1 MAYLHTIAAA
11 AGAVLARSIA
21 ATVLVLTAVTAAD
34 AQYSVTAAWDRN
46 GDAATA
52 GYRVYLGTASGSYQW
67 SQDVGNQVST
77 PLNLPAGT
85 YYCVV
90 RAYNTASQYGA
101 ASDEVSFTVG
111 AGTPVPAAA
120 IQASLQAPNAALVS
134 WQTANASSA
143 SINGTPVPLTGSTTV
158 PISETTTFTIT
169 AANAAGQTATASA
182 TVVLDASAEPEP
194 VINTRAEVSGSRVT
208 LSWQRNPQGSA
219 PTDYIVSVGSY
230 PWGEDLVRN
239 QPVGNLLSVSA
250 DVPRGSYYARVRA
263 ANAVAVADSGEQVF
277 FRVGSEI
284 APPGN
289 LVADWSGSQATL
301 RWGAAAA
308 DSSSAEPSEYVLE
321 AGSAPGMADVARV
334 PMGSAT
340 TFSVNVTSGAYFVRV
355 RAVNSRGD
363 SNPSREIVVAAPGT
377 AAAPT
382 GLNASGN
389 GAHVRLAWNAPSG
402 APEILA
408 YLVEVGSDP
417 YHSDL
422 GRVLL
427 GSVTEV
433 TSRVPRGTYF
443 IRVRAV
449 TASGIGQPS
458 NEIVIRR

>member
-1 MAYLHTIAAA
+1 MTYLHTIAAA

-182 TVVLDASAEPEP
+182 TVVLDASAEPQP

-230 PWGEDLVRN
+230 PWGEDLVHN
-239 QPVGNLLSVSA
+239 QPVGNVLSVSA

-289 LVADWSGSQATL
+289 LVAEWSGSQAML

-308 DSSSAEPSEYVLE
+308 DSSSSEPSEYVLE
-321 AGSAPGMADVARV
+321 AGTAPGMTDVARI

-340 TFSVNVTSGAYFVRV
+340 TFSANVTSGAYFVRV
-355 RAVNSRGD
+355 RAVNAMGD

-382 GLNASGN
+382 GLNASRN
-389 GAHVRLAWNAPSG
+389 GAHLKLSWNAPAG
-402 APEILA
+402 APQILA

-422 GRVLL
+422 GKVLI

-433 TSRVPRGTYF
+433 ASRVPRGTYF

-449 TASGIGQPS
+449 TASGIGLPS
-458 NEIVIRR
+458 NEVVVRR